1 MNSKNEMKNSI
12 YLPKHYF
19 YFFFFLL
26 IINISKSSQAFLY
39 FNYPYAFT
47 IKDRNIFVIH
57 QDGITICDP
66 TLKRIIRNETVFE
79 SSEKINNDDSLSKV
93 TTLYENGYIICLIND
108 YIYIFDEE
116 GNLKLKSSNTIH
128 SGTVSGE
135 YYTLVNIGIS
145 SNFLYYVIG
154 FVYNQKLYFY
164 GYKYDIN
171 ANTNSKYA
179 NLNAYNH
186 RYSSSNYYIRNK
198 GLSCQYVTKTSLG
211 QCLLCVYLI
220 YYNNNTKIAFD
231 YFTVTTSSIAQ
242 VNSSSYNQYLPYFK
256 HDVSCFKTALSSD
269 KKNVLIAAYNSNG
282 IGTFASFN
290 VNKAYTDLDYRRYII
305 AHYFRKIYH
314 TLKLTYFSEK
324 NEFLYTCLLTSN
336 SRNND
341 GSDNNDL
348 VLVEF
353 FNNQLINY
361 DYAWKYE
368 ISSCEMNAYSILYLE
383 HKSAYYIISDIKCN
397 GVNYPLQILT
407 GVEPTEAPITEYIPQ
422 TTQYIPQTTQY
433 IPPTTQYIP
442 PTTQYIPPTTQYIPP
457 TTQYIFPTT
466 QYIPPTTQYIP
477 PTTQFIHTTT
487 QFIHPTTQ
495 FIPPTTENISPTTQY
510 ISPTTNYIQ
519 QTSQNIV
526 PSTQYVEL
534 SETQKSD
541 RAIDPCENLIKCELC
556 DENSASQNL
565 CISCNHNKGYY
576 FLNVNSLNEGEQI
589 DGYIECVNN
598 ETKPSNFYFNEENED
613 YRPCYEACETCDI
626 GGDWENNNCKTCKNS
641 YIIKPDI
648 SGTSDCV
655 IKCEFYYY
663 YTNANQY
670 KCTVNEY
677 CPPNYPLFIKEKE
690 NGKCTNNCKNEDV
703 YKYLYDTKCLKECP
717 NNTNIDNVSFICVD
731 KNTNDY
737 KLTETKHI
745 LFDVNITTDEIDN
758 FVKFYSN
765 NFEYTDNH
773 ISLLESNNISLMFF
787 KYNSSDIFSYISLK
801 IPQIDLDD
809 CINEIKKRLLINEN
823 LIMAIEYQGDKIIYI
838 SFYDPRTND
847 KILYDDTC
855 RDIPAIVEEDL
866 TGKVKD
872 LDTFLFLINQGI
884 DPSDINSDFF
894 TDLCFHYKSP
904 IDRKD
909 IPLRE
914 RVRLF
919 FPNVS
924 LCKEGCSFKGVNTAT
939 NKSICECKLSDL
951 LDSDIIEGNKFLQS
965 SMEHIKTLIQKTNIE
980 VLRCYKDLFVGK
992 FYVSN
997 HGSFIIMGLLLI
1009 QIVLTIIYYKKY
1021 IFKMRKYLY
1030 NLTQNYL
1037 LYLASK
1043 GVNINIEDSIMK
1055 QDKKLLNYTKTLNKN
1070 NINNF
1075 EGNSDENNQNIKANK
1090 SIRNNNIIKSKRHTN
1105 VFSKNKLSFDNL
1117 LSSKNKIEKKDN
1129 ISRKKSSVMSGTKL
1143 NSFEKMNSKK
1153 IKSNLDISLMITNK
1167 LDINMEEYIQTD
1179 PNDMDYDDAIRRDK
1193 RTLCS
1198 FFCDKLQG
1206 DFFTLNVFCLYEP
1219 LNPRPIKL
1227 LLFIMNVD
1235 LNFFVNGL
1243 FFTEEHLE
1251 VVFNLQNDSFLN
1263 IIDRFM
1269 DRVLY
1274 ITLIDIIIN
1283 YVSDFFFYEERII
1296 KKIFKR
1302 EKENILFLKY
1312 EMAQITKNIK
1322 SRYNSFIIVC
1332 FSFAIFVWYYA
1343 FCFNN
1348 IYPSM
1353 KIEWIITSIII
1364 IFVMQAFDFLKILLE
1379 TCIRFISLKCKS
1391 EKLFKFS
1398 TFLS

>member
-1 MNSKNEMKNSI
+1 MNSKNKMKNPI

-19 YFFFFLL
+19 YFFLFLL

-39 FNYPYAFT
+39 FKYPYAFT

-66 TLKRIIRNETVFE
+66 TLKRIIRNETIFE
-79 SSEKINNDDSLSKV
+79 SSEKISNDSSLSKV

-135 YYTLVNIGIS
+135 YYTLVNIGLS

-154 FVYNQKLYFY
+154 FVYDQKLYFY

-171 ANTNSKYA
+171 ANTNSNYA

-186 RYSSSNYYIRNK
+186 RYSSSSSYYIRNK

-220 YYNNNTKIAFD
+220 YYNSNTKIAFD

-242 VNSSSYNQYLPYFK
+242 VNSSSYNQYLAYLNY
-256 HDVSCFKTALSSD
+256 DVSCFKTALSSD
-269 KKNVLIAAYNSNG
+269 KTKVLVVTYNADG
-282 IGTFASFN
+282 IGTYVTFN
-290 VNKAYTDLDYRRYII
+290 VNTAYTKLENIRYIP
-305 AHYFRKIYH
+305 AHYNRKIYH
-314 TLKLTYFSEK
+314 TLKLNYFSET
-324 NEFLYTCLLTSN
+324 NEFLYTGLLTSN
-336 SRNND
+336 SRNNN
-341 GSDNNDL
+341 GYDNNDL

-353 FNNQLINY
+353 FNSQFSNY

-368 ISSCEMNAYSILYLE
+368 RSSCEMNAYSILYLE
-383 HKSAYYIISDIKCN
+383 HKSAYYIMSDIKCN
-397 GVNYPLQILT
+397 GMNYPLQILT
-407 GVEPTEAPITEYIPQ
+407 GVEPTEAP
-422 TTQYIPQTTQY
+422 TTQY
-433 IPPTTQYIP
+433 IPPTTEYIPPSTNYIP
-442 PTTQYIPPTTQYIPP
+442 PTTQNIV
-457 TTQYIFPTT
+457 
-466 QYIPPTTQYIP
+466 
-477 PTTQFIHTTT
+477 
-487 QFIHPTTQ
+487 
-495 FIPPTTENISPTTQY
+495 PTTE
-510 ISPTTNYIQ
+510 
-519 QTSQNIV
+519 
-526 PSTQYVEL
+526 YVEL

-541 RAIDPCENLIKCELC
+541 RTIDPCENLEKCELC

-565 CISCNHNKGYY
+565 CISCNNNKGYF

-589 DGYIECVNN
+589 NGYIECVNN
-598 ETKPSNFYFNEENED
+598 ETKPSNFYFNEENDD
-613 YRPCYEACETCDI
+613 YRPCYETCETCDI
-626 GGDWENNNCKTCKNS
+626 GGNWENNNCKTCRNS
-641 YIIKPDI
+641 YIFKPDV
-648 SGTSDCV
+648 SETSDCV

-663 YTNANQY
+663 YTTANQY
-670 KCTVNEY
+670 KCTTNEY

-690 NGKCTNNCKNEDV
+690 RGKCTNNCKNEDI
-703 YKYLYDTKCLKECP
+703 YKYFYDTKCLKECP

-745 LFDVNITTDEIDN
+745 LFDANITNDEIDN

-765 NFEYTDNH
+765 NFEYTDKH
-773 ISLLESNNISLMFF
+773 ISLLESNNISIVFF
-787 KYNSSDIFSYISLK
+787 KYNSSDIFSNISLGIPK
-801 IPQIDLDD
+801 INLDD

-847 KILYDDTC
+847 KIVYDDTC

-884 DPSDINSDFF
+884 NPSDINSDFF
-894 TDLCFHYKSP
+894 TDLCFHYISP
-904 IDRKD
+904 IYGKD

-939 NKSICECKLSDL
+939 NKSICECKLNDL
-951 LDSDIIEGNKFLQS
+951 LDNDIIEGNKFLQS
-965 SMEHIKTLIQKTNIE
+965 SMENIKTLVQKTNIE

-997 HGSFIIMGLLLI
+997 HGSFIIIGLLLI
-1009 QIVLTIIYYKKY
+1009 QIILTIIYYKKY
-1021 IFKMRKYLY
+1021 IFQMRKYLY

-1043 GVNINIEDSIMK
+1043 GININIEDSTMK
-1055 QDKKLLNYTKTLNKN
+1055 QDKKLLNHTKTLNKN

-1075 EGNSDENNQNIKANK
+1075 EGNSDENKQNIKTNK

-1129 ISRKKSSVMSGTKL
+1129 FSRKKSSVMSGTKL

-1153 IKSNLDISLMITNK
+1153 IKSNLEISLMITNK

-1193 RTLCS
+1193 RTICT
-1198 FFCDKLQG
+1198 FFCDKLQS

-1269 DRVLY
+1269 NRVLY

-1332 FSFAIFVWYYA
+1332 FSVALFVWYYA

-1398 TFLS
+1398 VFLS